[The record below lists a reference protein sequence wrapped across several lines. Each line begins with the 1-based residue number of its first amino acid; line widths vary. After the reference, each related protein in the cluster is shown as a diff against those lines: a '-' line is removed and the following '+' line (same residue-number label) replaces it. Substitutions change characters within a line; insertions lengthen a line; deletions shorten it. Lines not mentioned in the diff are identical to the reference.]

1 MKNMVLALGLGL
13 GLGGGF
19 AGGAEARG
27 VIENACLRSDRPAA
41 NRVLCGCIQ
50 RVADAVLTSGDQR
63 KGARF
68 FADPE
73 MSQVAKMARGDADL
87 RFWQK
92 WEAFSDGAVK
102 YCQ

>member
-1 MKNMVLALGLGL
+1 MKNVMLALGLGL
-13 GLGGGF
+13 GL
-19 AGGAEARG
+19 AGGVPAAAEARG
-27 VIENACLRSDRPAA
+27 AIESACLRSDRPAA

-73 MSQVAKMARGDADL
+73 LSQTAKMARGEADL

-102 YCQ
+102 NCQ